1 MSKKYKVPDY
11 ICVIKAIGIK
21 YCYEMSSINKAM
33 KKVKKLAI
41 ILETHNHFRIG
52 ITNCG
57 QDCKTGKVYLLVPHD
72 DDVTINGI
80 KHGDF
85 KTGLFDSVSL
95 RECVSIPLCD

>member
-1 MSKKYKVPDY
+1 MYQIRQY
-11 ICVIKAIGIK
+11 TNTWTW
-21 YCYEMSSINKAM
+21 CYEMSSINKAM

-85 KTGLFDSVSL
+85 KTGLFGSVSL